1 MNKGELL
8 VPVSY
13 SFLLTLLVCVHV
25 LRVFTFNHVSHM
37 HERMICVQARDGKKM
52 NLKMRISKVIVF
64 SSSSPFFLPGC
75 SKSKLQQL
83 FVTAVT
89 SFRWSSILFGPHEGE
104 REGRIGKRSSPHPIT
119 VQISQISR
127 ISRIDVTQ
135 KEQYVCLWVLQKRMV
150 GWTRNEEWGWGEGE
164 EDVS

>member
-64 SSSSPFFLPGC
+64 SSSPPFFLPGC

-89 SFRWSSILFGPHEGE
+89 SFR
-104 REGRIGKRSSPHPIT
+104 
-119 VQISQISR
+119 
-127 ISRIDVTQ
+127 
-135 KEQYVCLWVLQKRMV
+135 
-150 GWTRNEEWGWGEGE
+150 
-164 EDVS
+164 